1 MVDLAEE
8 VGVIIAGT
16 SANEIVFV
24 SSKES
29 YPSLHEYVCFSSREP
44 FEEGE
49 KEVEVL
55 SKVSRIEMLSEVID
69 SRIDPTNVKRILA
82 YDLDEAKVMGRARV
96 IGYFLEGKRE
106 PQVPRRTA
114 PPGTVLKKAP
124 NSLLQKFL
132 SYDEEEGLY
141 IGNLAVR
148 PEVKIRVSLN
158 GLRRHLAII
167 AQTGAGK
174 TYLSGVLMEELL
186 KKGATLLVVDPH
198 ADYVFLGLKPDG
210 SPSEFREKVLLFR
223 NPLSMSRYGEK
234 EVGLKFKD
242 LTINLSDLSL
252 DEVFQLLRIS
262 HQYVNIRNVIKK
274 AIEEVTESRKNI
286 TLRSLREKLEEI
298 CLENNKDKNECK
310 AAIQAVKRIQE
321 LESYRIFGES
331 SFQIDELLVQ
341 GKASILDLSGMD
353 IESQDLVV
361 YLVLKRLLHKAQV
374 GDLDFPV
381 FLFVEEAHNFVPSE
395 ENSLSSRIINKIAAE
410 GRKFG
415 IFLTLITQR
424 PSKISSNALSQCNSQ
439 IIMRVTN
446 PRDQEAIV
454 NSSERLGEEELQD
467 LPGLNTGEAIV
478 VGEIVKVPMMI
489 KVRRRETKEG
499 GADIDIVSKLRAI
512 RNEEKLKKERIETH
526 LISGSFSED

>member
-1 MVDLAEE
+1 VPDVTEE

-29 YPSLHEYVCFSSREP
+29 YPSLHEYVCFSSKELY
-44 FEEGE
+44 EEGE
-49 KEVEVL
+49 REVEVL

-69 SRIDPTNVKRILA
+69 SSIDPSNVKRILA
-82 YDLDEAKVMGRARV
+82 YDLDEAKVMGKARI
-96 IGYFLEGKRE
+96 IGYFLEGRKE

-114 PPGTVLKKAP
+114 PPGTILRKAP
-124 NSLLQKFL
+124 SSLLQKFL
-132 SYDEEEGLY
+132 SYNEEEGLY

-148 PEVKIRVSLN
+148 PEVKIRISLN

-210 SPSEFREKVLLFR
+210 SPSDFRERVLLFR
-223 NPLSMSRYGEK
+223 NPLSTSRYGEK
-234 EVGLKFKD
+234 EIGLKFKD
-242 LTINLSDLSL
+242 LMINLSDLSL
-252 DEVFQLLRIS
+252 DEIFELLRVS
-262 HQYVNIRNVIKK
+262 RQYVNIRSIIKN
-274 AIEEVTESRKNI
+274 AMEEVAKSGKNI

-298 CLENNKDKNECK
+298 CSEDEKSKDCK
-310 AAIQAVKRIQE
+310 VAAQAIKRIQE
-321 LESYRIFGES
+321 LEAYRIFGES
-331 SFQIDELLVQ
+331 SFQFSELLVQ

-353 IESQDLVV
+353 IESQDFVV

-374 GDLDFPV
+374 GDLGFPV

-395 ENSLSSRIINKIAAE
+395 ERSFSSRIVNKIAAE

-424 PSKISSNALSQCNSQ
+424 PSKVSSNALSQCNSQ
-439 IIMRVTN
+439 IIMRITN
-446 PRDQEAIV
+446 PRDQEAIL

-478 VGEIVKVPMMI
+478 VGEVAKVPMMV

-512 RNEEKLKKERIETH
+512 RNEERLKKERMETH
-526 LISGSFSED
+526 LSSGSFSED